1 MGDDYFASAN
11 ACLAAADYSAAV
23 DLYRYAIAKNGPRDI
38 YFQNMVIALRLM
50 GDLDACHREVRNG
63 LAHNP
68 GNNALKDLLV
78 DLNAEHLNSHQGPAL
93 SIIVPVY
100 NSGRHVETCLRSIMQ
115 QSFGSF
121 ELIVVNDGS
130 DDNSGEIIEDRKS
143 TRLNSSHVAIS
154 YAVFCLKQKT
164 TN

>member
-1 MGDDYFASAN
+1 MHNVFDTDEFSMGDDYFASAN

-23 DLYRYAIAKNGPRDI
+23 DLYRHAIAKNGPRDI

-68 GNNALKDLLV
+68 GNSALKDLLV
-78 DLNAEHLNSHQGPAL
+78 DLNAEYLDSHQGPAL

-100 NSGRHVETCLRSIMQ
+100 NSGQHVGACVRSSMEQ
-115 QSFGSF
+115 RFRSEERRVGKGCRSWRC
-121 ELIVVNDGS
+121 V
-130 DDNSGEIIEDRKS
+130 
-143 TRLNSSHVAIS
+143 
-154 YAVFCLKQKT
+154 
-164 TN
+164 